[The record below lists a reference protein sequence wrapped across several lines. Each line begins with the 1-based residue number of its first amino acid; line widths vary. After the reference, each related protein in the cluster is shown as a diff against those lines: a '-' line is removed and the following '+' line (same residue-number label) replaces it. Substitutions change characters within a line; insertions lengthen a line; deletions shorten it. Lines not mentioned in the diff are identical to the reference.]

1 MSLGK
6 APLMGILMDPRFLFI
21 LLFIGFPL
29 LELYILIEVGTSI
42 GAIWTIFIIVFTG
55 VLGGLLLHQQ
65 GVSNMSRVRE
75 SMGRG
80 EIPAM
85 AMFESLFVF
94 ASAILLIVPGFITDA
109 VGFFFLITPLRRWLI
124 SRMMGLQRFKSD
136 DKPPT
141 PRGGSGKHI
150 IDGEFKRED
159 D

>member
-1 MSLGK
+1 
-6 APLMGILMDPRFLFI
+6 MDPRFIFI

-29 LELYILIEVGTSI
+29 LELYILIEIGSSI
-42 GAIWTIFIIVFTG
+42 GAISTIFIIVFTG

-109 VGFFFLITPLRRWLI
+109 VGFFFLIAPLRRWLI
-124 SRMMGLQRFKSD
+124 GKMMGLQKFNPPGN
-136 DKPPT
+136 DKPGPGT
-141 PRGGSGKHI
+141 GGQTKNI
-150 IDGEFKRED
+150 IDGEFTRD
-159 D
+159 DD